1 MCSKMRY
8 TFYVLNVSYLNMY
21 IKVFILYITDFPW
34 SLMHQGTIIL

>member
-1 MCSKMRY
+1 
-8 TFYVLNVSYLNMY
+8 MY